1 MFKSDSFIN
10 TISEYAHDWELYNS
24 NDMLLRE
31 TASNNIVIIHTQYG
45 HVFVTK
51 DTLLM
56 NDKGLWVRALSLNV
70 GDALKHYT
78 MNLSVV
84 TGITIDNTV
93 TYPMYKIVD
102 CNGGY
107 LIVNNFYISCDV

>member
-1 MFKSDSFIN
+1 MFRNDSFIN

-24 NDMLLRE
+24 HDMLLRE
-31 TASNNIVIIHTQYG
+31 ITSNDIIIIHTQYG
-45 HVFVTK
+45 GVVVTK

-56 NDKGLWVRALSLNV
+56 NDRGLWVRARALCV
-70 GDALKHYT
+70 GDGLKHYT
-78 MNLSVV
+78 MNLSVI

-102 CNGGY
+102 CKGGY

>member
-1 MFKSDSFIN
+1 MFKNDSFIN

-45 HVFVTK
+45 HIVVTK

-78 MNLSVV
+78 MNISVV

-93 TYPMYKIVD
+93 LYPMYKIVD
-102 CNGGY
+102 CKGGY

>member
-31 TASNNIVIIHTQYG
+31 ITSNNIVIIHTQYG
-45 HVFVTK
+45 EIVVTK

-56 NDKGLWVRALSLNV
+56 NDKGLWVRAIGLCV

-78 MNLSVV
+78 MNTSVI
-84 TGITIDNTV
+84 TGITIDNT
-93 TYPMYKIVD
+93 TNQQMYKIVD
-102 CNGGY
+102 CKGGY
-107 LIVNNFYISCDV
+107 LVVNNFYISCDV